1 MQTHTHMAPNDN
13 KHNALLKPKNRVRN
27 PDGKYNV
34 FIGGSEPNYVT
45 GALSADDMNQDERKN
60 QNTKGYLGSL
70 PEGHS
75 KCRAAIERE

>member
-1 MQTHTHMAPNDN
+1 MAPNDN

-45 GALSADDMNQDERKN
+45 GALGTDDMNKDERKN
-60 QNTKGYLGSL
+60 QNTKGYLSSL
-70 PEGHS
+70 PKGHS